1 MVVYVALFTI
11 AERHHQVLRL
21 TALSHMQDDHQL
33 LVGSP
38 AHTRYSFS
46 FGSYI

>member
-1 MVVYVALFTI
+1 
-11 AERHHQVLRL
+11 
-21 TALSHMQDDHQL
+21 MQDDHQL